1 MSVLGA
7 ASQYCMFLIYPFC
20 FSFYIL
26 VNAQGQRGSIQHAAS
41 YSKLGNSQYSYS
53 RLRAVACGLI
63 HSLLSLPFARC

>member
-41 YSKLGNSQYSYS
+41 YSKLGE
-53 RLRAVACGLI
+53 I
-63 HSLLSLPFARC
+63 HSIHIHG